1 MQLAKKVYIGLQP
14 LGKRSSF
21 EKKKIGVI
29 PLQLNKEWF
38 NQMLKSNTELP
49 TSKVNSK
56 RGISDKINERK
67 TLYF

>member
-21 EKKKIGVI
+21 EKKIGVI

-38 NQMLKSNTELP
+38 NQMLKSNMELP